1 MEWLNYHHLFYFW
14 TTARRGSVSAAA
26 AELRLAQPTVS
37 GQLRTLETN
46 LGEDLFRREGGR
58 MVLTDTGRIVF
69 RYADEIFGIGRE
81 LLEAIK
87 GRPTGRPVRL
97 HVGISDVVPKLI
109 AFRLLEP
116 ALKMPHPVRIV
127 CREDRYDRLLGE
139 LATHELDLVVA
150 DAPLAPGAGVKA
162 FSHLLGECGVTFFG
176 VAPLAAAHRRRFP
189 RSLDGA
195 PMILPVEHTPL
206 RRMLDEWFASQGVRP
221 EVRSEFED
229 SALLKVFGQA
239 GVGIFPAPTAIEAE
253 VRRQYGV
260 RVVGRTDAVR
270 ERFYAISAERR
281 LQNPAVVEI
290 SKSARG
296 LPFDTPASRTG
307 RSI

>member
-1 MEWLNYHHLFYFW
+1 MEWLNYHHLLYFW
-14 TTARRGSVSAAA
+14 TIAREGSVSAAA

-37 GQLRTLETN
+37 GQLRILEDT
-46 LGEDLFRREGGR
+46 LGERLFRREGR
-58 MVLTDTGRIVF
+58 QMVLTDTGRLVF

-81 LLEAIK
+81 LLDTLK
-87 GRPTGRPVRL
+87 GRPTGRPTTLR
-97 HVGISDVVPKLI
+97 VGVSDVVPKLI

-116 ALKMPHPVRIV
+116 ALKLPEPVRIV
-127 CREDRYDRLLGE
+127 CHEDHYDRLLAK

-150 DAPLAPGAGVKA
+150 DAPIVPGARVKA
-162 FSHLLGECGVTFFG
+162 FNHLLGECGVSFFG
-176 VAPLAAAHRRRFP
+176 TPALADAHRRRFP

-195 PMILPVEHTPL
+195 PMVLPVEHTPL
-206 RRMLDEWFASQGVRP
+206 RRMLDQWFASEGIRP

-239 GVGIFPAPTAIEAE
+239 GVGIFAAPTAIESE

-270 ERFYAISAERR
+270 ERFYVISAERR
-281 LQNPAVVEI
+281 LQNPAVVAI
-290 SKSARG
+290 SESARHMLVDG
-296 LPFDTPASRTG
+296 RPRGNSR
-307 RSI
+307 